1 MKSNVVQAM
10 VEVLAFASDKVN
22 LTNINPLMRTWQV
35 IHASQLLSNVFPEY
49 LKMVEIAMVHVFSFV
64 EDERCFNYV
73 AFLKNKVWNKLNN
86 HFQLVVSMYAQIFFT
101 LHKFPYED
109 TYEIWSNVQSTND
122 RGQYA

>member
-1 MKSNVVQAM
+1 M
-10 VEVLAFASDKVN
+10 
-22 LTNINPLMRTWQV
+22 

-49 LKMVEIAMVHVFSFV
+49 LKMVEIATVHVFSFV
-64 EDERCFNYV
+64 EDEQCFNYV
-73 AFLKNKVWNKLNN
+73 AFLKNKVRNKLNN

-122 RGQYA
+122 